1 MVKTAS
7 QNMRLKQREI
17 WLWIAPDG
25 LSAIMCEHTSEVCID
40 YGPYETGINSPTELM
55 EGI

>member
-25 LSAIMCEHTSEVCID
+25 LSAIMWEHTSEVCID
-40 YGPYETGINSPTELM
+40 YGLYETGINSPMKLM